1 MNETNKFK
9 DAYGDSIQACFL
21 SCGVIEIN
29 NSGVPLLTPDQAI
42 EFAKQLIE
50 IAEEVKNVANI

>member
-29 NSGVPLLTPDQAI
+29 
-42 EFAKQLIE
+42 
-50 IAEEVKNVANI
+50 KNMALALFIVGSS